1 MMPQAGFFLHTFF
14 EEQVDVRP
22 EADALVC
29 IGKTYTYKE
38 LDIIANKVA
47 RYLRIKGITTGD
59 MVGLYCN
66 KSDLPIVAILGILK
80 SGAGYVP
87 LDPAYPEERIGHI
100 LKDAGVKVVV
110 SEESLGNKSV
120 LQNSTVVFLDKEI
133 DRILLQSPEKLDPG
147 EVRLDDSQLCYIIYT
162 SGSTGRPKGVMTEHR
177 NIVQFVKSFKKVCN
191 MTPQDRVYQG
201 FSFTFDGSVEEIWI
215 AWANGAT
222 LVTANNEIASM
233 PVDAAQYI
241 TSRNVTYFSTVPTFL
256 SMIKDDLPT
265 VKLLVV
271 SGEACPQE
279 TVDKWA
285 LNGRRMLNVYGPT
298 EATVNTT
305 AAECRAGKKVTIGV
319 PLEGYEIF
327 ILDEKM
333 MPVTSGT
340 QGELYIAGPTLSRG
354 YMNLPE
360 VTSKAFLPKPA
371 HLNTM
376 FDRIYKTGDL
386 VSLNENNELYFYG
399 RIDHQVKVRGYRI
412 ELCEIEAV
420 LREYT
425 AVQGSAVMAYENK
438 QKGLTELA
446 AYIVC
451 KKGEK
456 IQTGELVALLKK
468 RLPQYMIPSYLEI
481 INEIPTLTSG
491 KTDRS
496 RLPAPS
502 TPLIDAERII
512 VEAAT
517 QTQKIIADIWK
528 EQFKAAS
535 ISIED
540 NFFTD
545 LGGYSLVA
553 ANTVSLL
560 RAALNCDINI
570 RDIYS
575 FPTITA
581 LSEHVELLKR
591 KNTGQANENKKR
603 RVNGDLSSTVFKRTP
618 WLIKYGCMTLQAISL
633 ILLYSV
639 PVAGVMG
646 SVFLYQKFLEKVL
659 SLPDM
664 IIISSVVLVTL
675 YPVILL
681 SSILVKW
688 VVIGKFKPGEYL
700 LWGGYYFRWWL
711 VTRIHRVSGASFLA
725 GTPLMAI
732 YLRLMGAKI
741 GKGVIINTPHISCFD
756 LLEIG
761 HDSAVGF
768 EAQLNGYRVENG
780 LLKIG
785 TIKIGKECFTGIQS
799 SIGLNCTMKDN
810 ASLDDLSLLTD
821 NDTMQQNES
830 RYGSPSRKGIVRLPS
845 KTTVKDK
852 KPMNSFFFTLCSI
865 GAVYFVEVFLLLSAL
880 PSGAALYFAFQKND
894 WTWWLSLLAISIVL
908 FELTFWM
915 FLIITKYVILFKAK
929 PGTYHIQSIYYLRKW
944 IIDTLLSLSRLLTLP
959 VYTTLYALPLLRMLG
974 VKIGKRAEL
983 SVLGYVSPDL
993 VSVGQESFFADGS
1006 IVGGIRL
1013 YNGLFELTENRVG
1026 SRSFIGNSALVPVG
1040 CSVGNNCLIGVM
1052 SVPPAETTETPS
1064 NTEWLGSPSFQLPYR
1079 KKVEGF
1085 KEHEIFRPGLLTC
1098 CGRLVIDGMR
1108 IMIPSTI
1115 EIVNLIGMLYL
1126 TYYVMKHF
1134 SFVESLLFIPVIAVG
1149 LMVGV
1154 SLCVVMVKNALIGV
1168 YKPVIKPLWSPYVW
1182 INEAVN
1188 GTYESIIAPLLMP
1201 LLGTPFISVFLRLLG
1216 VKIGKHV
1223 FVETLLLG
1231 EFDLVEIGDYSALN
1245 FDVIVQNHLFEDRI
1259 FKSSYLKIG
1268 NDCSIGNMAVIL
1280 YDTEMGDGSSIGPLS
1295 LLMKGEKIQP
1305 LSSWEGIPIA

>member
-1 MMPQAGFFLHTFF
+1 MPQAGFFLHTFF
-14 EEQVDVRP
+14 EEQVAIRP
-22 EADALVC
+22 EADALVS

-38 LDIIANKVA
+38 LDIITNKVA
-47 RYLRIKGITTGD
+47 RYLRLKGVNTGE

-80 SGAGYVP
+80 AGAGYVP

-100 LKDAGVKVVV
+100 LKDAGVTVVV
-110 SEESLGNKSV
+110 SEESLGSKTV
-120 LQNSTVVFLDKEI
+120 LQNFSVVLMDKEI
-133 DRILLQSPEKLDPG
+133 DCILLQSPEVPDPA
-147 EVRLDDSQLCYIIYT
+147 EINLDDSQLCYIIYT

-177 NIVQFVKSFKKVCN
+177 NIVQFVNSFKKVCN

-201 FSFTFDGSVEEIWI
+201 FSFTFDGSVEEIWM
-215 AWANGAT
+215 AWANGAA

-256 SMIKDDLPT
+256 SMIKEGLPT
-265 VKLLVV
+265 VNLLVV

-279 TVDKWA
+279 IVDKWA

-305 AAECRAGKKVTIGV
+305 AAECRAGKKVTIGL
-319 PLEGYEIF
+319 PLDGYEIF
-327 ILDEKM
+327 ILDDKM
-333 MPVTSGT
+333 LPVTSGT

-371 HLNTM
+371 HLNTT

-420 LREYT
+420 LREYD
-425 AVQGSAVMAYENK
+425 AVEGSAVKAYENK

-446 AYIVC
+446 AYVVC
-451 KKGEK
+451 KKGKK
-456 IQTGELVALLKK
+456 IQIGEMTALLKK
-468 RLPQYMIPSYLEI
+468 RLPHYMIPSYLEI
-481 INEIPTLTSG
+481 IDEIPTLTSG

-496 RLPAPS
+496 RLPVPS
-502 TPLIDAERII
+502 TPLIDSERTIIEAE
-512 VEAAT
+512 T
-517 QTQKIIADIWK
+517 PLQKIIADVWK
-528 EQFKAAS
+528 AQFKTGA

-545 LGGYSLVA
+545 LGGYSLIA
-553 ANTVSLL
+553 ASSVSLL
-560 RAALNCDINI
+560 RTALDCDITI
-570 RDIYS
+570 RDVYS
-575 FPTITA
+575 FPTISA
-581 LSEHVELLKR
+581 LSEHVESLK
-591 KNTGQANENKKR
+591 KKSSDISSNENKKR
-603 RVNGDLSSTVFKRTP
+603 KTRGDLSSTVFKRTP
-618 WLIKYGCMTLQAISL
+618 WIVKYGCMALQALSVIV
-633 ILLYSV
+633 LYSI

-646 SVFLYQKFLEKVL
+646 TVFLYQKFLDKVL
-659 SLPDM
+659 SFSDM
-664 IIISSVVLVTL
+664 LIISSVLLVTL
-675 YPVILL
+675 YPLILL
-681 SSILVKW
+681 SSIIVKW
-688 VVIGKFKPGEYL
+688 VVIGRFKPGEYI

-711 VTRIHRVSGASFLA
+711 VTRVHRVSGASFLT
-725 GTPLMAI
+725 GSPLMSI

-741 GKGVIINTPHISCFD
+741 GKCATVNTTHISCFD

-761 HDSAVGF
+761 DNTAIGF

-785 TIKIGKECFTGIQS
+785 TIKIGKECFTGVQS
-799 SIGLNCTMKDN
+799 SIGLNSTMMDY
-810 ASLDDLSLLTD
+810 SCLDDLSLLTD
-821 NDTMQQNES
+821 NDTIQSNES
-830 RYGSPSRKGIVRLPS
+830 RHGSPSRKGTIKLPS
-845 KTTVKDK
+845 KDSIKSK
-852 KPMNSFFFTLCSI
+852 KPMNSFLFSLSSI
-865 GAVYFVEVFLLLSAL
+865 AAAYFVECFLLLTAL
-880 PSGAALYFAFQKND
+880 PSGIVMFYAFQKND
-894 WTWWLSLLAISIVL
+894 WAWWISLLAVSAVL
-908 FELTFWM
+908 FELTFWILM
-915 FLIITKYVILFKAK
+915 IITKYIILSRAK

-944 IIDTLLSLSRLLTLP
+944 TIDTLLSLSRLLTLP
-959 VYTTLYALPLLRMLG
+959 VYTTLYAIPLLRMLG

-983 SVLGYVSPDL
+983 SVLGYISPDL
-993 VSVGQESFFADGS
+993 VSLGQESFFADGS
-1006 IVGGIRL
+1006 IVGGVRL
-1013 YNGLFELTENRVG
+1013 YNGLFQMTENKVG

-1040 CSVGNNCLIGVM
+1040 CNVGDNCLIGVM
-1052 SVPPAETTETPS
+1052 SVPPAETSETSS
-1064 NTEWLGSPSFQLPYR
+1064 NSEWLGSPSFKLPYR

-1085 KEHEIFRPGLLTC
+1085 KEHEIFKPGFATY
-1098 CGRLVIDGMR
+1098 CGRLAIDGLR

-1126 TYYVMKHF
+1126 TYYAMKHF
-1134 SFVESLLFIPVIAVG
+1134 SPVVSILLIPVIAVG
-1149 LMVGV
+1149 LMAGV
-1154 SLCVVMVKNALIGV
+1154 SISVILVKNVLMGE

-1182 INEAVN
+1182 LNEAVN

-1216 VKIGKHV
+1216 VKIGKHA

-1231 EFDLVEIGDYSALN
+1231 EFDLVEIGNYAALN
-1245 FDVIVQNHLFEDRI
+1245 FDVIIQNHLFEDRI
-1259 FKSSYLKIG
+1259 FKSSHLKIG

-1295 LLMKGEKIQP
+1295 LLMKGEKIQT